1 LLNNIGWKYDE
12 FGQATKARPLF
23 EKAAKLGSG
32 NALANLNWALLTT
45 GEFEYARKVFDECYY
60 RIMTTRETENDYEQ
74 GANIRSNDALHRF
87 ALGASH
93 DELRSIWM
101 DEHFQENHLESK
113 FYPIVLDHLEG
124 NSKKVEEGL
133 AALNSHE
140 KKELVEIFKSL
151 LGEHE
156 WISGIAQTS
165 LELLGEE
172 PQRKKGLFRR

>member
-1 LLNNIGWKYDE
+1 
-12 FGQATKARPLF
+12 
-23 EKAAKLGSG
+23 
-32 NALANLNWALLTT
+32 
-45 GEFEYARKVFDECYY
+45 
-60 RIMTTRETENDYEQ
+60 
-74 GANIRSNDALHRF
+74 
-87 ALGASH
+87 
-93 DELRSIWM
+93 M

>member
-1 LLNNIGWKYDE
+1 
-12 FGQATKARPLF
+12 
-23 EKAAKLGSG
+23 
-32 NALANLNWALLTT
+32 
-45 GEFEYARKVFDECYY
+45 
-60 RIMTTRETENDYEQ
+60 
-74 GANIRSNDALHRF
+74 
-87 ALGASH
+87 
-93 DELRSIWM
+93 
-101 DEHFQENHLESK
+101 
-113 FYPIVLDHLEG
+113 VLDHLEG